1 MRQIHAFVAASLVL
15 GLAGKSRADLAPPG
29 DFVETCTLEKQAS
42 AGQECQ
48 ACRAYYGN
56 HDHCSNSLSALG
68 FAQKCRSRGAS
79 TWSEVWCRSA
89 SPNAAKVPASI
100 LAQLSDAQG
109 KPGPLPSASAAPA
122 PSGSLAPL
130 APSTVAAPSTA
141 PAAATAKSA
150 TPSAPTPAPSPT
162 KKGSCAI
169 GRAPNAG
176 TSSLLVV
183 AAFAVGFLR
192 RRPR

>member
-1 MRQIHAFVAASLVL
+1 MRQIRVLVAAALVL
-15 GLAGKSRADLAPPG
+15 SFANEARADLAPPA

-109 KPGPLPSASAAPA
+109 KPGPSPSASAAPA
-122 PSGSLAPL
+122 PSGSVAPL
-130 APSTVAAPSTA
+130 APSTVATPSAAPV
-141 PAAATAKSA
+141 AATAKSA
-150 TPSAPTPAPSPT
+150 T
-162 KKGSCAI
+162 
-169 GRAPNAG
+169 
-176 TSSLLVV
+176 
-183 AAFAVGFLR
+183 
-192 RRPR
+192 